1 MWLTALLPIISSIL
15 SKVIPDPTVAAEAQ
29 FKLLSLLQSGELAQ
43 ITGQL
48 DINKVEAA
56 NTNLFV
62 SGWRPFIGWVC
73 GIAFAYK
80 FVVAPFLLFLFAAF
94 GHTLVLPFLDFTEM
108 SSVLIGMLGL
118 GGLRTYE
125 KAKGVA

>member
-1 MWLTALLPIISSIL
+1 MWLTLIPILGDIL
-15 SKVIPDPTVAAEAQ
+15 KRILPDPTAAAAAQ
-29 FKLLSLLQSGELAQ
+29 LELMKLAQSGELAQ

-56 NTNLFV
+56 NSNLFV
-62 SGWRPFIGWVC
+62 AGWRPFIGWVC
-73 GIAFAYK
+73 GAAFTYK
-80 FVVAPFLLFLFAAF
+80 FVIAPFLLFLFAAF

-108 SSVLIGMLGL
+108 STVLMGLLGL

-125 KAKGVA
+125 K